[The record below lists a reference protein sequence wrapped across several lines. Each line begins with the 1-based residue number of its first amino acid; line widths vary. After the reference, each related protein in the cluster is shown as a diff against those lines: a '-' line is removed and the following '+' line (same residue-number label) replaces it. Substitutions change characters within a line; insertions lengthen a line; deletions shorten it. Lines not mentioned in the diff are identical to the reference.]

1 MSAYFVV
8 ADFSLRKQAMAKK
21 QKPVDLQAM
30 RHSAEHVLTMAML
43 SIYPGL
49 KPAMGPATDEGFY
62 LDFDL
67 NGKIQEKDFPKIEK
81 KMREIVL
88 NDYPITHQELSTR
101 QARKLFANN
110 PYKLEWIDEIE
121 KRGEKVSVYTISNP
135 KTENSF
141 ADLCSGPHIE
151 STGKIG
157 PFKLLSI
164 AGAYWHGDEKNK
176 MLTRIYGTAFNTQE
190 ELDHYL
196 WQREEAEKRNHRKL
210 GAELELFAIY
220 PEVGQGLPV
229 WLPNGFVV
237 RRELEDYMLREERKL
252 DYKHAITPV
261 LSNEFLFQTSGHLG
275 FYKDSMYPPI
285 VADEEKLY
293 LKPMSCPGAMMIF
306 KSKPRS
312 YRDLPYK
319 LGEFGLVYRY
329 EKSGELQ
336 GLQRVRGFTQNDAH
350 IFFREDQTSQ
360 QLTEVINLFKKFYKD
375 LGFTKYWM
383 RLSLSDPNDKK
394 YDIAPREKWL
404 KAENSL
410 RKVLKENGLEFKEA
424 VGEAAFYGPKIDIQA
439 VNVFGKEDTIST
451 IQYDFN
457 FPKRFELEYIDIDGK
472 PKQPYAIHRA
482 LIGSFERFFA
492 FLIEHYGGAFPV
504 WLAPVQ
510 IAILPI
516 AERHLSYANSV
527 KVLLQNEEIRVEL
540 DNRQETLQAKIRD
553 AQIKKVPYMLIV
565 GDKEQEAGT
574 VAVRLRN
581 GTNLGA
587 IKLSEFTAQVKKAIA
602 DKVNIV

>member
-1 MSAYFVV
+1 
-8 ADFSLRKQAMAKK
+8 
-21 QKPVDLQAM
+21 
-30 RHSAEHVLTMAML
+30 
-43 SIYPGL
+43 
-49 KPAMGPATDEGFY
+49 
-62 LDFDL
+62 
-67 NGKIQEKDFPKIEK
+67 
-81 KMREIVL
+81 
-88 NDYPITHQELSTR
+88 
-101 QARKLFANN
+101 
-110 PYKLEWIDEIE
+110 
-121 KRGEKVSVYTISNP
+121 
-135 KTENSF
+135 
-141 ADLCSGPHIE
+141 
-151 STGKIG
+151 
-157 PFKLLSI
+157 
-164 AGAYWHGDEKNK
+164 

-196 WQREEAEKRNHRKL
+196 WQKEEAEKRNHRKL

-261 LSNEFLFQTSGHLG
+261 LSNEKLFQTSGHLG
-275 FYKDSMYPPI
+275 FYKDSMYPP
-285 VADEEKLY
+285 VVVDEEKLY
-293 LKPMSCPGAMMIF
+293 LKPMSCPGAMMIY
-306 KSKPRS
+306 KSKPKS

-350 IFFREDQTSQ
+350 IFFREDQTKE
-360 QLTEVINLFKKFYKD
+360 QLTEVINFFKKFYKD

-394 YDIAPREKWL
+394 YDIAPREEWL
-404 KAENSL
+404 KAESNL
-410 RKVLKENGLEFKEA
+410 RKVLKENGLEFEEA

-457 FPKRFELEYIDIDGK
+457 FPKRFELEYIDTDGQ
-472 PKQPYAIHRA
+472 PKRPYVLHRA
-482 LIGSFERFFA
+482 LIGSFERFFS

-510 IAILPI
+510 VTILPI
-516 AERHLSYANSV
+516 AERHSSYASSV
-527 KVLLQNEEIRVEL
+527 KVLLQNEEIRIEL

-553 AQIKKVPYMLIV
+553 AQKKKVPYMLII

-581 GTNLGA
+581 GTNLGV
-587 IKLSEFTAQVKKAIA
+587 IKLSELTAQVKKAIFE
-602 DKVNIV
+602 KVNI